1 MITGMRWGPN
11 DGMKKIE
18 GIEGEGGVIQGREE
32 VGTCGGREMERGS
45 MKKPKGSQGRKKW
58 GERRRL
64 IDAHPVDGL
73 GPERVSSRF

>member
-1 MITGMRWGPN
+1 MITEMRWGPN

-45 MKKPKGSQGRKKW
+45 MKKPKGSQGKKK
-58 GERRRL
+58 
-64 IDAHPVDGL
+64 
-73 GPERVSSRF
+73 